1 MADFLIIFFKKIVYM
16 NLNLLV
22 ATGLAYIIASRV
34 KNPGI
39 KYIIWSMVI
48 VHFMF
53 DLVIY
58 HPTPIVLNKLP
69 EHGYL
74 TIGVGAES
82 SVNSRKIIRASLNDM
97 SYREISCGDIAVY
110 KLGTEKTVYISFFI
124 VLFGIYL
131 IINNLIRYVSFRK
144 KLLET
149 FSEEI
154 TMNGCHIKF
163 SDYINTP
170 LVFGLLKPVIVL
182 PLSLKC
188 HCNEDELHAV
198 INHEMA
204 HIERKDHIIF
214 TLLQMIKSLFIFIFP
229 LGIAIKKLEETEEYI
244 CDRMAVQKLNLGFL
258 GIMPLK
264 VSGLVGILTAPLIH
278 ENYSHLA
285 ANSIPLL
292 VLGISLFFFY
302 NEIAYK
308 VFFLIYIITNIWVWS
323 FARDAYHI
331 GASGVVYGLA
341 AFLFVSGFLRRHSQ
355 LKAISFLVVFFYGGI
370 VWGVFPHFFPDKNI
384 SWESH
389 LSGIISGVILAWF
402 FRSEGP
408 QRPIYD
414 WENEED
420 NFTDEESVNEFL
432 DEKYLN
438 QTEDKNI
445 KTDS

>member
-1 MADFLIIFFKKIVYM
+1 M
-16 NLNLLV
+16 N
-22 ATGLAYIIASRV
+22 
-34 KNPGI
+34 
-39 KYIIWSMVI
+39 
-48 VHFMF
+48 
-53 DLVIY
+53 
-58 HPTPIVLNKLP
+58 
-69 EHGYL
+69 
-74 TIGVGAES
+74 
-82 SVNSRKIIRASLNDM
+82 
-97 SYREISCGDIAVY
+97 
-110 KLGTEKTVYISFFI
+110 
-124 VLFGIYL
+124 
-131 IINNLIRYVSFRK
+131 
-144 KLLET
+144 
-149 FSEEI
+149 
-154 TMNGCHIKF
+154 
-163 SDYINTP
+163 
-170 LVFGLLKPVIVL
+170 
-182 PLSLKC
+182 
-188 HCNEDELHAV
+188 
-198 INHEMA
+198 
-204 HIERKDHIIF
+204 
-214 TLLQMIKSLFIFIFP
+214 
-229 LGIAIKKLEETEEYI
+229 
-244 CDRMAVQKLNLGFL
+244 LNLGFL

>member
-58 HPTPIVLNKLP
+58 HPTSIVLNKLP

-170 LVFGLLKPVIVL
+170 LVFGLIKPVIVL

-214 TLLQMIKSLFIFIFP
+214 TFLQMIKSLFIFIFP

-244 CDRMAVQKLNLGFL
+244 CDRMAVQKLKERKSIANA
-258 GIMPLK
+258 MLK
-264 VSGLVGILTAPLIH
+264 LITFQH
-278 ENYSHLA
+278 Q
-285 ANSIPLL
+285 
-292 VLGISLFFFY
+292 VQK
-302 NEIAYK
+302 IAYECP
-308 VFFLIYIITNIWVWS
+308 S
-323 FARDAYHI
+323 FARNKNIIEGRLKNIYSTEYKKSFWSSLNSAIIYI
-331 GASGVVYGLA
+331 LSFV
-341 AFLFVSGFLRRHSQ
+341 FLFGCSIF
-355 LKAISFLVVFFYGGI
+355 
-370 VWGVFPHFFPDKNI
+370 
-384 SWESH
+384 
-389 LSGIISGVILAWF
+389 
-402 FRSEGP
+402 
-408 QRPIYD
+408 
-414 WENEED
+414 
-420 NFTDEESVNEFL
+420 
-432 DEKYLN
+432 
-438 QTEDKNI
+438 
-445 KTDS
+445 